1 MIGEIK
7 SIQLDDINHDA
18 ADILDE
24 REVGLRLG
32 VRAKKGCELIR
43 LS

>member
-1 MIGEIK
+1 MIGTIQ
-7 SIQLDDINHDA
+7 SIQLDDVNQDA
-18 ADILDE
+18 ADITDE

-43 LS
+43 FS